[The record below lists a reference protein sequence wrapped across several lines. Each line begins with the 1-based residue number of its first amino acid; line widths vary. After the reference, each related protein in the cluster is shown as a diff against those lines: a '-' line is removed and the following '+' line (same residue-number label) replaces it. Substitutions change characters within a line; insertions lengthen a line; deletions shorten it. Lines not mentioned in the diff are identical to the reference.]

1 MAKVAL
7 REAPT
12 LNAISR
18 LRRKY
23 PYAAALLTYVLVE
36 RLLKGYVL
44 EHRKDRK
51 YARVCTPKKKSLG
64 RHKGK
69 CLAALVSLPDDRFL
83 NEVLC
88 RMTLGDV
95 EEILKLPPKGRSA
108 ADRNEAMHSNLYLRQ
123 EAALNRRDRHAKNI
137 DRLERALKHLRR
149 VFRRCT
155 GRRLLEQG
163 SGRLVAQSNLPMQPS
178 GSAGG

>member
-1 MAKVAL
+1 MVELAL

-44 EHRKDRK
+44 EHRKHWK
-51 YARVCTPKKKSLG
+51 YARVCTPTKKSLG

-69 CLAALVSLPDDRFL
+69 CLAALVSLPDDKFL

-95 EEILKLPPKGRSA
+95 EGMLKLPPNERSA
-108 ADRNEAMHSNLYLRQ
+108 ADRNEAMHSNLKQ
-123 EAALNRRDRHAKNI
+123 EAALSHRDRHARNI

-163 SGRLVAQSNLPMQPS
+163 SGRLVAQPNPPMQPS